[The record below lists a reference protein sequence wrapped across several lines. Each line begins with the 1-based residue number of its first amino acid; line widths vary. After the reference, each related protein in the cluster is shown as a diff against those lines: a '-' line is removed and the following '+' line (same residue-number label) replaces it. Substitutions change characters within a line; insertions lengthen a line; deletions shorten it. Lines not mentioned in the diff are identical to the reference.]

1 MTEPHPN
8 VSPHAPRQP
17 EVSGIVPLTVEGWNF
32 SQQFDS
38 PLSAENPDPR
48 ATLDAVHD
56 LRKRY
61 GEDNVMIGP
70 GYSEDGGRDDNRMSI
85 YLKEGAKPRSLAR
98 RIGASIFG
106 QR

>member
-1 MTEPHPN
+1 MNEPNPN
-8 VSPHAPRQP
+8 VQPHVPQP
-17 EVSGIVPLTVEGWNF
+17 EGGEITPLAVEGWNF

-38 PLSAENPDPR
+38 PLSAENSDPQ
-48 ATLDAVHD
+48 ATLDAVHN

-61 GEDNVMIGP
+61 GEDNVMVGP
-70 GYSEDGGRDDNRMSI
+70 GYGDDGGRDDNRMSI
-85 YLKEGAKPRSLAR
+85 YLREGAKPRGLAR